1 MTARYDRIGR
11 TYATTRQ
18 PDPRIAARIDVALGS
33 ARTVVNV
40 GAGTG
45 SYEPFPARKVVA
57 VEPSAVMIAQRPPGS
72 APVVQATAEALP
84 FPDGA
89 FDAALAVLTIHHWS
103 DVEAGVAELHRVA
116 GRIVVFTFDADAQ
129 RRYWLFDEY
138 LPDVAD
144 IELQCTITPARLAEL
159 LGGAAVT
166 AVPISR
172 DCTDGFMCAWWRRPA
187 AYLDPHVRA
196 GISTL
201 ASLDA
206 TDGLRAL
213 EADLRTGAWHERH
226 VDLLTLDELECGYRL
241 IVI

>member
-166 AVPISR
+166 AHVCVVAPARGLPRSAR
-172 DCTDGFMCAWWRRPA
+172 ACGHLDPRVARRHGRPA
-187 AYLDPHVRA
+187 GARSGSTHRRMARA
-196 GISTL
+196 PRGP
-201 ASLDA
+201 AHA
-206 TDGLRAL
+206 R
-213 EADLRTGAWHERH
+213 
-226 VDLLTLDELECGYRL
+226 
-241 IVI
+241 